1 MAGQERQDS
10 PDTVYRFGDYLLD
23 RNRDGLSRKGE
34 KLHVEPQ
41 VLLLLCYLVEHRH
54 RVVSKGELIETIWQ
68 GRVISDAAL
77 NTCIRSVRRALGD
90 TSGSQYYIKTY
101 PKRGFRFVG
110 PVNESGQREAAKNG
124 PASGRAGTSRADGIQ
139 NRRAIGAAVLLLLF
153 LTGGFAWWAWTEPN
167 DDATLAL
174 SGKPS
179 IAVLKF
185 VNLSDD
191 PDQVYFVDGL
201 VEDLITSISLNREL
215 FVISP
220 NSTFRYA
227 AGDVDVDKI
236 GRELGVAYIVRG
248 SVRRTDNRVRINAE
262 LIDARTGATVWS
274 ERFDRELVN
283 IFALQDEI
291 SRAVAGRLAPEIV
304 TAKAEESRRIP
315 TSSLRAWDLY
325 LQAKAL
331 QAIVIEENQEEA
343 IRLAGL
349 AIRRDPEF
357 AAPRALIA
365 KARGIQFFHGWT
377 TNPELTLA
385 KAIENGRAAI
395 RLDGKAPAG
404 FAALGYV
411 FRLTGDE
418 TRALGHLGR
427 AKQLNPNDAGIRLEL
442 AHTLDWFRYHK
453 RALTEIEEAIR
464 LSPLDPRLEMMF
476 FYHAHILF
484 HLGDY
489 AGSLAAADRM
499 AGTLTNDT
507 WRKFYHLI
515 RAANFAFM
523 GRKNEAMVE
532 VQSARIIAPQLSIAS
547 MRKRFEGGHNHPEN
561 RRVWLEALRK
571 AGMPVN

>member
-23 RNRDGLSRKGE
+23 CNRDGLSCKGE
-34 KLHVEPQ
+34 KLHLEPQ

-54 RVVSKGELIETIWQ
+54 RVVSKGELIETVWQ
-68 GRVISDAAL
+68 GRIISDAAL

-90 TSGSQYYIKTY
+90 SSGSQHYLKTY

-110 PVNESGQREAAKNG
+110 PVNEDGQPQAAKTV
-124 PASGRAGTSRADGIQ
+124 PANGRAGTSRADGRM
-139 NRRAIGAAVLLLLF
+139 NPRAIGAAVLLLLF
-153 LTGGFAWWAWTEPN
+153 FVGGFAWWAWTERN
-167 DDATLAL
+167 DDTALAL
-174 SGKPS
+174 PGKPS

-185 VNLSDD
+185 ANLSDD

-227 AGDVDVDKI
+227 AGDVDKI
-236 GRELGVAYIVRG
+236 GRELGVAYVVRG

-283 IFALQDEI
+283 IFALQNEI
-291 SRAVAGRLAPEIV
+291 SRAIAARLAPEIV

-315 TSSLRAWDLY
+315 TSSLPAWDLY

-331 QAIVIEENQEEA
+331 QATVIEENQEEA

-349 AIRRDPEF
+349 AIQRDPEF

-365 KARGIQFFHGWT
+365 KARGIQFFHGWAED
-377 TNPELTLA
+377 PELTLA

-395 RLDGKAPAG
+395 RLDGKDPAG

-418 TRALGHLGR
+418 TRAIGHLER
-427 AKQLNPNDAGIRLEL
+427 AKQLNPNDASIRLEL
-442 AHTLDWFRYHK
+442 AHTLDWFRHQK
-453 RALTEIEEAIR
+453 RALIEIEEAIR
-464 LSPLDPRLEMMF
+464 LSPRDPRLEMMH

-499 AGTLTNDT
+499 AGALTNDT

-532 VQSARIIAPQLSIAS
+532 VQSARTIAPNLSIAS

-571 AGMPVN
+571 AGMPMN